1 MRRSMKKY
9 VTAGTTFSV
18 ALGIGFV
25 MQYGDALASRVGVD
39 EPISGPES
47 HTAQVVA
54 VTTPVVGQAAPD
66 AVQSRKA
73 ASREIN
79 LSALTDVQIDPDT
92 PVMVVPTAD
101 DIAVTASKVAPA
113 VTVAAPRKAPVC
125 KPVMTAMAK
134 PMAMVRLTL
143 MNACS
148 ADAVVTIHHQGM
160 MFNAITDDRGLLT
173 VDVPALSRDALFIA
187 DFKTG
192 AGAVASVAVPDL
204 SNYDRAVLQWQGEDG
219 VQLHA
224 LEFGAG
230 YDDAGHIWAASTGA
244 LTDALSGA
252 GGFLSALGNP
262 AVSDGLKAEV
272 YTYPSGQNAR
282 DGDVVLNVEA
292 EVTPRNCGR
301 EVAAQSIQIAPRQT
315 AKAIDLTMMMP
326 SCDAVGEFLVLKNMF
341 ADLTLAAK

>member
-1 MRRSMKKY
+1 MRRSMKKF

-47 HTAQVVA
+47 HNAQVAVA
-54 VTTPVVGQAAPD
+54 TALVVEEAAPD
-66 AVQSRKA
+66 TMPSRKT

-79 LSALTDVQIDPDT
+79 LAALTDVQIDPDT
-92 PVMVVPTAD
+92 PVMVVPTAAD
-101 DIAVTASKVAPA
+101 VIDAAAKTAPA
-113 VTVAAPRKAPVC
+113 VEAAAPKKAPDC
-125 KPVMTAMAK
+125 APMMTAMAK
-134 PMAMVRLTL
+134 PMAIVRLTL

-148 ADAVVTIHHQGM
+148 ADTVVTIHHQGM
-160 MFNAITDDRGLLT
+160 MFNAITDDSGLLS
-173 VDVPALSRDALFIA
+173 VEVPALSRDALFIA

-192 AGAVASVAVPDL
+192 GGAAASVVVPDL
-204 SNYDRAVLQWQGEDG
+204 ANYDRAVLQWQGEDG

-230 YDDAGHIWAASTGA
+230 YDDAGHIWSASAGA
-244 LTDALSGA
+244 PADAMSGV
-252 GGFLSALGNP
+252 GGFLTQLGNP

-282 DGDVVLNVEA
+282 DGNVVLNVEA
-292 EVTPRNCGR
+292 EITPRNCGR

-315 AKAIDLTMMMP
+315 AKAIDLTMTMP
-326 SCDAVGEFLVLKNMF
+326 GCDAVGEFLVLKNMF
-341 ADLTLAAK
+341 ADLKLAAK